1 MTGEE
6 VSDKRLNKVYKIGR
20 QWRSRHAF
28 LHSALHSAYPLLTPP
43 DKLLPSGEGGAA
55 PPPHPHTN
63 YYLLGGGGG
72 VDLEWHPPPERSA
85 NDPTYFL
92 I

>member
-43 DKLLPSGEGGAA
+43 
-55 PPPHPHTN
+55 TN
-63 YYLLGGGGG
+63 YYLLGGGVPDPPRELLPSRGGGG
-72 VDLEWHPPPERSA
+72 VDLEWHPPP
-85 NDPTYFL
+85 
-92 I
+92 